1 VCGLMNAGAVAAKA
15 LAASALGAAGPLG
28 KAFAEEC
35 ARNIEA
41 STQVRAPARR
51 KAKKAVEKK
60 EITGE
65 EDTDEGGSD
74 DVIVLE
80 SMHPHPVKY
89 EYSGVVYLTGASAM
103 RVVIDKRTTVRL
115 CCSSALSVRC
125 CSTVVSLQLD
135 PTRASLTLYAD
146 ADRHTAIKTITGGS
160 EAPFVVHSDRIA
172 YTFKDQGRADGA
184 WGFRVVISP
193 VWRLQWLREAQVLTS
208 PSLEWGMWLMS
219 FLMTEAP
226 EVAATGA
233 LHHRLIFDSLVRYLR
248 SPALPYKS
256 RVIALLSQ
264 LLSSHHLFSPSDPPN
279 LAALEG
285 VRAIV
290 MKKAQDEHTRQRL
303 FLPVRLVQLVQLCVL
318 AKRAEIGERFLPVD
332 PAETGALNPPVNT
345 YARAPDLDAQSV
357 EGGARRLCT
366 CCCVFVFPTLAGI
379 FLAAV
384 LMDLLGVV
392 ESLLYNRRMPDALFN
407 AAFRK
412 ANNAFPSAGGKVVQ
426 DTVRRNA
433 TWRKEQD
440 IQVKEPVVFLSW
452 LFVCQEMCLPS
463 SAWCGV
469 G

>member
-1 VCGLMNAGAVAAKA
+1 MCLRARG
-15 LAASALGAAGPLG
+15 SF
-28 KAFAEEC
+28 AFFTELLL
-35 ARNIEA
+35 I
-41 STQVRAPARR
+41 
-51 KAKKAVEKK
+51 
-60 EITGE
+60 
-65 EDTDEGGSD
+65 
-74 DVIVLE
+74 DVFV
-80 SMHPHPVKY
+80 HF
-89 EYSGVVYLTGASAM
+89 
-103 RVVIDKRTTVRL
+103 
-115 CCSSALSVRC
+115 
-125 CSTVVSLQLD
+125 QLD

-146 ADRHTAIKTITGGS
+146 ADRHTAIKTITAGN

-172 YTFKDQGRADGA
+172 YTFKDQGKADGS

-264 LLSSHHLFSPSDPPN
+264 LLSSHHLFSPSDPPH
-279 LAALEG
+279 LSALEG

-318 AKRAEIGERFLPVD
+318 AKRAETGERFLPVD

-345 YARAPDLDAQSV
+345 YARAPELDTQSV
-357 EGGARRLCT
+357 EGTCFCVQFGGLLCSLLHR
-366 CCCVFVFPTLAGI
+366 VRFSG
-379 FLAAV
+379 AAV

-392 ESLLYNRRMPDALFN
+392 ESLLYNRRLPDALFN

-440 IQVKEPVVFLSW
+440 IQVGPFLA
-452 LFVCQEMCLPS
+452 PS
-463 SAWCGV
+463 LLQSCRSLL
-469 G
+469 